1 MKKDP
6 QFYHVPGWF
15 EYVSA
20 LGASLLVSAT
30 GILFRDTK
38 LTGPSQSNNGREEA
52 TPLVTDRPGRQPLLS
67 LEYLVSS
74 LSIFDVTMEHDTI
87 YALLAIAK
95 DTTPSASD
103 TELTP
108 SNTAGMLPRTY
119 FIVLVP
125 LESNLGSG
133 NHSKI

>member
-30 GILFRDTK
+30 GMLFRDTK
-38 LTGPSQSNNGREEA
+38 FIGPAPANSTKEE
-52 TPLVTDRPGRQPLLS
+52 RPERQPLLT

-74 LSIFDVTMEHDTI
+74 LSIFDVTMEHDTV

-95 DTTPSASD
+95 DTVPSASD
-103 TELTP
+103 TQLSPEERP
-108 SNTAGMLPRTY
+108 STSLK
-119 FIVLVP
+119 
-125 LESNLGSG
+125 NLFRYSCTI
-133 NHSKI
+133 SS

>member
-30 GILFRDTK
+30 GMLFRDTK
-38 LTGPSQSNNGREEA
+38 FIGPAPSNSTKEE
-52 TPLVTDRPGRQPLLS
+52 RPERQPLLT

-74 LSIFDVTMEHDTI
+74 LSIFDVTMEHVSVGLQGSCILILDPDRFNLTVGGRRR
-87 YALLAIAK
+87 LFSWTR
-95 DTTPSASD
+95 TT
-103 TELTP
+103 L
-108 SNTAGMLPRTY
+108 
-119 FIVLVP
+119 
-125 LESNLGSG
+125 
-133 NHSKI
+133 

>member
-30 GILFRDTK
+30 GMLFRDTK
-38 LTGPSQSNNGREEA
+38 FIGPAPSNSTKEE
-52 TPLVTDRPGRQPLLS
+52 RPERQPLLT

-74 LSIFDVTMEHDTI
+74 LSIFDVTMEHDTV

-95 DTTPSASD
+95 DTVPSASD
-103 TELTP
+103 TQLSREETP
-108 SNTAGMLPRTY
+108 STS
-119 FIVLVP
+119 
-125 LESNLGSG
+125 LENPFRCSCTINS
-133 NHSKI
+133 